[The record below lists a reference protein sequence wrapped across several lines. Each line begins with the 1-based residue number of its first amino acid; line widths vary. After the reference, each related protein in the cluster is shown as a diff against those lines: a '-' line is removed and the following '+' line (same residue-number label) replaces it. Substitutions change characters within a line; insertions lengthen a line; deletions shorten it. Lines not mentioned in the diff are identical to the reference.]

1 MQTTRQETTDER
13 FGSRLLRRLL
23 QTGFR
28 LLKRD
33 NRRDRRALV
42 RDAILRTLQAADIAG
57 IRALFV
63 QALDENSAAF
73 YRHLGFAGSA
83 IDPLTLML
91 PLPMADRALES

>member
-28 LLKRD
+28 LVKHD
-33 NRRDRRALV
+33 NRRDSRALV

-73 YRHLGFAGSA
+73 NRNLGFAGSA
-83 IDPLTLML
+83 IDPHTLML
-91 PLPMADRALES
+91 PLPMAHRTLES